1 MGLGKLCDIGCMR
14 NIRRAF
20 QRKQFH
26 LWMPETAV
34 ARWKRRKRFLR
45 LWKGLVTPGDDCP
58 DKVGYGGG
66 LTGC

>member
-26 LWMPETAV
+26 LWMPETPI
-34 ARWKRRKRFLR
+34 ARGKRRKRFFRLR
-45 LWKGLVTPGDDCP
+45 KELARGSDGYP
-58 DKVGYGGG
+58 DKLEYGDI
-66 LTGC
+66 